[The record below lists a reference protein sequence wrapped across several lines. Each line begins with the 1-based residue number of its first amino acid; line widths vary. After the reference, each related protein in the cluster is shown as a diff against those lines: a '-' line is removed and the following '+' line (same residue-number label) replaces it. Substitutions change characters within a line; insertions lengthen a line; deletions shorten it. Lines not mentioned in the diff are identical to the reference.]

1 MAYLEINPDDAKALG
16 ISAGDVVEVFND
28 YGSTFAMA
36 YPVKDAKPKQTFML
50 FGYVKGVAGDVT
62 TEWVDRNV
70 IPYYKGTYA
79 NIKRVGSMSDF
90 KRTVSFRRRAFADV

>member
-1 MAYLEINPDDAKALG
+1 
-16 ISAGDVVEVFND
+16 
-28 YGSTFAMA
+28 
-36 YPVKDAKPKQTFML
+36 ML
-50 FGYVKGVAGDVT
+50 FGYVKGIAGDVT

-90 KRTVSFRRRAFADV
+90 KRTVSFKRRAYDNV